1 MSSWDGRL
9 LESAILHIFCSLLSN
24 WACQSVNTYL
34 LGVYVANQT
43 NPFPELLLLCSQG
56 LVIHTQFLIAIL
68 VCKVDSSMS
77 ELQREKMGLEE

>member
-9 LESAILHIFCSLLSN
+9 LKQAILHIFCSMLSN

-43 NPFPELLLLCSQG
+43 NPLPELLCLCSQG
-56 LVIHTQFLIAIL
+56 SVIHAKFLIEIL
-68 VCKVDSSMS
+68 FLEEDSLIF
-77 ELQREKMGLEE
+77 ELQEEKVQW